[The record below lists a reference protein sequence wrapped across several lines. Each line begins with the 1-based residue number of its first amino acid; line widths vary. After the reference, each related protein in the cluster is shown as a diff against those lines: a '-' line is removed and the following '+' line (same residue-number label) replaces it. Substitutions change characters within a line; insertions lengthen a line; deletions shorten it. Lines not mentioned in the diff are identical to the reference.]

1 MKTQDKNSNEQFDKR
16 FGLNKP
22 KAWQHKKEEPALA
35 KLPYKKKFLLRQH
48 EEHEAEEEIKDFK
61 LDELDTNED
70 KQTRSKPD

>member
-1 MKTQDKNSNEQFDKR
+1 MKTQDKNSNEPFDKR
-16 FGLNKP
+16 
-22 KAWQHKKEEPALA
+22 H
-35 KLPYKKKFLLRQH
+35 YKKKFLLRQH